1 MRDLAVLAGAY
12 LKAQLQ
18 ASADPEIQSLADI
31 IYVDSEIGKAQRK
44 ISINTASGTD
54 DDVNP
59 KTDVD
64 LQVICT
70 DISIAKAKTTALIVN
85 NILDGCYYESQDSVA
100 FSCNSTSVIV
110 PLGNIGS
117 GNYAVNQHFRIVQG
131 DVK

>member
-1 MRDLAVLAGAY
+1 MRDLAVLAGNY

-18 ASADPEIQSLADI
+18 ASADPEIQALAEI
-31 IYVDSEIGKAQRK
+31 IYIDTEIGKAQRK

-85 NILDGCYYESQDSVA
+85 NILDGCYYESQDSVT

-110 PLGNIGS
+110 PLGNIGG